1 MKLNFLIIALITC
14 FGCTNNETKNE
25 EEVTKKIEDL
35 SNTPVQ
41 EGYQPTHKIDF
52 SHSIHA
58 ELKQTKDCNYC
69 HEKPETKIELNLCAS
84 CHDVKLKSMDKLDY
98 YSKLDSISV
107 IIRKFEK

>member
-35 SNTPVQ
+35 SNTPVE

-52 SHSIHA
+52 SG
-58 ELKQTKDCNYC
+58 N
-69 HEKPETKIELNLCAS
+69 
-84 CHDVKLKSMDKLDY
+84 KSADMADAQNC
-98 YSKLDSISV
+98 
-107 IIRKFEK
+107 RQGFRGRCRFRTPTR